1 MGDDIHAELKKLL
14 NERIVV
20 LDGAM
25 GTTIREYGLDESA
38 ARGERFK
45 AIKKD
50 ILNNG
55 DILSITQSDVIGDIH
70 RKFFEAGSDIA
81 STNTF
86 SATTL
91 AQSEFFVDDP
101 RETGEGVKDQEFF
114 QKIIE
119 DNFINF
125 GYSALEQSI
134 FEITEN
140 IGSFLGP
147 NLIGN
152 IINIRIC

>member
-45 AIKKD
+45 DIKKD

-70 RKFFEAGSDIA
+70 RKFFEAGSDL
-81 STNTF
+81 S
-86 SATTL
+86 
-91 AQSEFFVDDP
+91 
-101 RETGEGVKDQEFF
+101 
-114 QKIIE
+114 
-119 DNFINF
+119 
-125 GYSALEQSI
+125 
-134 FEITEN
+134 
-140 IGSFLGP
+140 
-147 NLIGN
+147 LIH
-152 IINIRIC
+152 ICRCRRYAVCRSRWSPYH

>member
-25 GTTIREYGLDESA
+25 GTTIREYGLDEVA

-55 DILSITQSDVIGDIH
+55 D
-70 RKFFEAGSDIA
+70 
-81 STNTF
+81 
-86 SATTL
+86 
-91 AQSEFFVDDP
+91 
-101 RETGEGVKDQEFF
+101 
-114 QKIIE
+114 
-119 DNFINF
+119 
-125 GYSALEQSI
+125 
-134 FEITEN
+134 
-140 IGSFLGP
+140 
-147 NLIGN
+147 
-152 IINIRIC
+152 

>member
-1 MGDDIHAELKKLL
+1 MIYCFHAVFSVHFVNMGDDIHAELKKLL

-55 DILSITQSDVIGDIH
+55 CLLYTSPS
-70 RKFFEAGSDIA
+70 
-81 STNTF
+81 
-86 SATTL
+86 
-91 AQSEFFVDDP
+91 P
-101 RETGEGVKDQEFF
+101 RD
-114 QKIIE
+114 
-119 DNFINF
+119 
-125 GYSALEQSI
+125 
-134 FEITEN
+134 
-140 IGSFLGP
+140 
-147 NLIGN
+147 
-152 IINIRIC
+152 